1 MANTVISAFDM
12 ATAHFT
18 YKGPANIEKPSFTTF
33 TFLGSD
39 DGDISNGGA
48 NTDTTPHTVTVHIN
62 PVNDAPAAKTTTVTT
77 TLSDYTFKTTDF
89 VATTAAQFDPND
101 FGANKGSPV
110 HAAGTGDN
118 FTGIFITTLPQSG
131 VLNDKGV
138 PVKAGDF
145 IPAADI
151 SGNQLTFTPGAD
163 LANGPYTSFLFQAKD
178 DGGTASGGADVSAQ
192 TTLSISG
199 NVIHHAPDGT
209 DVTLTAN
216 EDAALTLSVANFG
229 FNDLQDIP
237 ADSPQGVFIT
247 SLPTAGTLRD
257 NGQIVAPGQF
267 IPVGDISLGLLK
279 YTPPADVNGN
289 NVASLTFQ
297 WKDSG
302 GTANGGADTDP
313 LANRMTFNVN
323 AVNDA
328 PAGVNAS
335 VNASASPFVF
345 GAANFGLTDTH
356 DSPANALAGIVI
368 TSLPNPANSL
378 RFNNTA
384 ITAGQLPFSISLSQL
399 NTGA

>member
-1 MANTVISAFDM
+1 MISAFDM

-151 SGNQLTFTPGAD
+151 SGNQLTFTPGCRPGQRPLHQLPVPGQGRRRHRQRWCGRQCSDHA
-163 LANGPYTSFLFQAKD
+163 LHQRQRHSPC
-178 DGGTASGGADVSAQ
+178 SGR
-192 TTLSISG
+192 
-199 NVIHHAPDGT
+199 NRRHPDGQRRRR
-209 DVTLTAN
+209 A
-216 EDAALTLSVANFG
+216 DAVS
-229 FNDLQDIP
+229 
-237 ADSPQGVFIT
+237 
-247 SLPTAGTLRD
+247 
-257 NGQIVAPGQF
+257 
-267 IPVGDISLGLLK
+267 
-279 YTPPADVNGN
+279 
-289 NVASLTFQ
+289 
-297 WKDSG
+297 
-302 GTANGGADTDP
+302 
-313 LANRMTFNVN
+313 
-323 AVNDA
+323 
-328 PAGVNAS
+328 
-335 VNASASPFVF
+335 
-345 GAANFGLTDTH
+345 
-356 DSPANALAGIVI
+356 
-368 TSLPNPANSL
+368 
-378 RFNNTA
+378 
-384 ITAGQLPFSISLSQL
+384 GQLRL
-399 NTGA
+399 